1 MEHLDYDCSRLL
13 GEYIDSRRRYNKV
26 VEEMNIFFK
35 TNINIKYYHNLKKL
49 YSRGITLGHLC

>member
-1 MEHLDYDCSRLL
+1 MEHLDYDCSSSL

-35 TNINIKYYHNLKKL
+35 TNINIKYYHNLK
-49 YSRGITLGHLC
+49 TL